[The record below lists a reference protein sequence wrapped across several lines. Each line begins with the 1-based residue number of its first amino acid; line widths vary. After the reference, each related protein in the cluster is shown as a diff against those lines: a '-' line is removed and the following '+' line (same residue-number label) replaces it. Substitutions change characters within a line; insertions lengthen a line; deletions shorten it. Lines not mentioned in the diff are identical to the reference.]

1 MKFIAFIIILFSLT
15 SCIEL
20 LDDITINKDGSGKFK
35 FNVNLSSS
43 KVETNS
49 ILALDTVDGN
59 HVPKREDIE
68 KEIKEFKSK
77 LEKQPGISN
86 VIIETNWNDLI
97 IKFSCDFESVDKLQT
112 GIKAALLKVE
122 KNQDINWLSWDGK
135 CLKRNT
141 PDLLL
146 TNFYNSNYLK
156 PERLRLGTYTSITR
170 FESEIKKYE
179 NQKSVV
185 SKSKKA
191 IMIKT
196 DTESLFNNTSVLNNK
211 ICL

>member
-20 LDDITINKDGSGKFK
+20 LDDLTINKDGSGKFK

-77 LEKQPGISN
+77 LEFVVRRSAKTAM
-86 VIIETNWNDLI
+86 IEA
-97 IKFSCDFESVDKLQT
+97 E
-112 GIKAALLKVE
+112 
-122 KNQDINWLSWDGK
+122 
-135 CLKRNT
+135 
-141 PDLLL
+141 
-146 TNFYNSNYLK
+146 
-156 PERLRLGTYTSITR
+156 
-170 FESEIKKYE
+170 
-179 NQKSVV
+179 
-185 SKSKKA
+185 
-191 IMIKT
+191 
-196 DTESLFNNTSVLNNK
+196 
-211 ICL
+211 

>member
-1 MKFIAFIIILFSLT
+1 MKFIALIFLLFSLT

-20 LDDITINKDGSGKFK
+20 LDDITLNKDGSGVFK

-43 KVETNS
+43 KVETNT
-49 ILALDTVDGN
+49 ILALDSINGQP
-59 HVPKREDIE
+59 VPKKDDIE
-68 KEIKEFKSK
+68 AEIKSFKTK

-86 VIIETNWNDLI
+86 VVIETNWQDLI
-97 IKFSCDFESVDKLQT
+97 IKFSCNFESVENLQT
-112 GIKAALLKVE
+112 GLKNSITKE
-122 KNQDINWLSWDGK
+122 ELKQDFNWLSLDGK

-141 PDLLL
+141 PNILI
-146 TNFYNSNYLK
+146 TNFFSSNYLK
-156 PERLRLGTYTSITR
+156 PEKLKLGTYTSITR
-170 FESEIKKYE
+170 FDTEIKKYD
-179 NQKSVV
+179 NQKSVI

-196 DTESLFNNTSVLNNK
+196 DTESLFNNTSILNNK

>member
-1 MKFIAFIIILFSLT
+1 MKFIAFIILLFSLT

-43 KVETNS
+43 KVETKS
-49 ILALDTVDGN
+49 ILDIDTINGQY
-59 HVPKREDIE
+59 VPKKEDIE
-68 KEIKEFKSK
+68 AEIKSFKSK

-86 VIIETNWNDLI
+86 VIIETNWEDLI
-97 IKFSCDFESVDKLQT
+97 IKFSCDFESVDKLQI
-112 GIKAALLKVE
+112 GIKIALSKEE
-122 KNQDINWLSWDGK
+122 KYKDINWLSWDGK
-135 CLKRNT
+135 CLKRST
-141 PDLLL
+141 PDMLL
-146 TNFYNSNYLK
+146 TNFYSSNYLK
-156 PERLRLGTYTSITR
+156 PEKLRLGTYTSITR
-170 FESEIKKYE
+170 FETEIKKYE
-179 NQKSVV
+179 NQKSTV

-196 DTESLFNNTSVLNNK
+196 DTESLFNNSSVLNNK